1 MSLSINNDK
10 YLQPEDPETKTYEI
24 GYSIC
29 VTFEAVTQI
38 EAESEEHA
46 RDLFDQQRK
55 SMVENA
61 VDSGERTD
69 LELDVDYLL
78 ER

>member
-10 YLQPEDPETKTYEI
+10 YLQPEEPDTQTYEI
-24 GYSIC
+24 GYSIH
-29 VTFEAVTQI
+29 VTFEGVTNI

-46 RDLFDQQRK
+46 RSLFDDQRK
-55 SMVENA
+55 TMIQNA
-61 VDSGERTD
+61 LDAGERTD
-69 LELDVDYLL
+69 LELDINYLS